1 MYLLKLII
9 LVRHGQ
15 AVSNLLGLIGGWSN
29 VELTELGIKQA
40 EAVACRLAEEL
51 KGTYKIYSSDLKR
64 AKQTAEIICRKLD
77 KTPTYAIELREH
89 NPGIVSGMDRK
100 EAEKYLEEGTDP
112 ARARW
117 GSYPESEGWR
127 EFYHRVASFM
137 DKLCDKEKQ
146 VLIVS
151 HGGTIQNIIRWW
163 LGIPL
168 TDFFKTSFGTANT
181 SITILDTTPYHER
194 RIERLNDTTHYS
206 KIGLTNPIE

>member
-1 MYLLKLII
+1 MKRMI

-15 AVSNLLGLIGGWSN
+15 AENNLHGLIGGWSD
-29 VELTELGIKQA
+29 VQLTELGIKQA
-40 EAVACRLAEEL
+40 EVVADRLREEL

-64 AKQTAEIICRKLD
+64 AKQTAEIISKKLN
-77 KTPTYAIELREH
+77 KTPTWTIELREH
-89 NPGIVSGMDRK
+89 NPGVVSGMDRK
-100 EAEKYLEEGTDP
+100 EAEKYRVELTEP
-112 ARARW
+112 ALDWRP
-117 GSYPESEGWR
+117 YPESESWR

-137 DKLCDKEKQ
+137 DKLCDREEQ

-168 TDFFKTSFGTANT
+168 TDFFKTSFGAANT
-181 SITILDTTPYHER
+181 SITILDTTPYRER